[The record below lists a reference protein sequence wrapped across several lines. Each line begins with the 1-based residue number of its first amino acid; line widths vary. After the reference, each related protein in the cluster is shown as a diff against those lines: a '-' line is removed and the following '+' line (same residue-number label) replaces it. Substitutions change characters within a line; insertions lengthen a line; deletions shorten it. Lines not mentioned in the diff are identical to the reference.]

1 MSNALDSIRNRK
13 RRRVP
18 ARKDP
23 LTADSIPALSQPV
36 ETLYYLSLD
45 EVQDRAHD
53 SREVNQEHVLELV
66 ESISAVGL
74 IVPITLD
81 QNRVLL
87 AGAHRLNALRHIH
100 THQSKRFKELFPQG
114 KIPAYLM
121 SLNQSQDRFQALRVE
136 IEENEKRRDYTPQEV
151 REVAQQLIDEG
162 YVQQRGRP
170 REGQKPLIPALEL
183 IFGKSKATIKRY
195 LAQTQNTDSHSEK
208 APVKHNPFLKLK
220 RQITKG
226 HQSVNDVSNLS
237 KKQKAKW
244 KETQALLKQA
254 SQLLEELAQDLE

>member
-18 ARKDP
+18 TRKDP
-23 LTADSIPALSQPV
+23 LTADSIPALSQSIDA
-36 ETLYYLSLD
+36 LHYLNLSD
-45 EVQDRAHD
+45 IQDRTHD

-66 ESISAVGL
+66 ESISTVGL

-81 QNRVLL
+81 QSRVLL
-87 AGAHRLNALRHIH
+87 AGAHRLNALRHLQA
-100 THQSKRFKELFPQG
+100 HQPKRFKELFPQE
-114 KIPAYLM
+114 KVPAYLM
-121 SLNQSQDRFQALRVE
+121 PLNQSQDRFQALRVE

-195 LAQTQNTDSHSEK
+195 LAQTQDAGSHNEK
-208 APVKHNPFLKLK
+208 ASVKQNPFLKLK
-220 RQITKG
+220 RQIAKG
-226 HQSVNDVSNLS
+226 HQSLNEVSTLS

-244 KETQALLKQA
+244 KETQKLLAKA
-254 SQLLEELAQDLE
+254 SQLLEELAQDFE